1 MFFLI
6 VIVSLFF
13 YYALS
18 VKAFTDN
25 ATYLS
30 DVGFLARVW
39 AVLLLLGEFLF
50 SFADCSLMILV
61 LGSKFFTGD
70 STLFLFEGSLYDL
83 HGTFGGSFSREP
95 SWVFLSLAILAGVL
109 FWGGMKAA
117 IFAKVS
123 NRTKAIQTASF
134 LAVPFAFISWISA
147 FLNGDFYGDNALIF
161 TFLMPLF

>member
-50 SFADCSLMILV
+50 SFADFSLMILV

-70 STLFLFEGSLYDL
+70 STLFLFEGVCMIYTEHLEDLFPENRVGFSCHSL
-83 HGTFGGSFSREP
+83 FSL
-95 SWVFLSLAILAGVL
+95 VFCSGEE
-109 FWGGMKAA
+109 
-117 IFAKVS
+117 
-123 NRTKAIQTASF
+123 
-134 LAVPFAFISWISA
+134 
-147 FLNGDFYGDNALIF
+147 
-161 TFLMPLF
+161 